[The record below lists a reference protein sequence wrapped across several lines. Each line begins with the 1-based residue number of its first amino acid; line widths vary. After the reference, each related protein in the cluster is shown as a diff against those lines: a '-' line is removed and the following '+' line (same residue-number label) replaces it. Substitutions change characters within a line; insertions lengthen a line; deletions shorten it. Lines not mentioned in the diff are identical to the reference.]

1 MSGGIQEDN
10 TSSGDCTVGDIY
22 PDMDLLHMDNQP
34 GSPISA
40 DLVESIRRHQ
50 ETPQCDETDDED
62 EDETFLED
70 HSQHEAIIL
79 EEDSD
84 DD

>member
-1 MSGGIQEDN
+1 METPQ
-10 TSSGDCTVGDIY
+10 V
-22 PDMDLLHMDNQP
+22 DNQP

-40 DLVESIRRHQ
+40 DLVESIHQ
-50 ETPQCDETDDED
+50 HQQTPQGDETDSED
-62 EDETFLED
+62 EDETFLEY
-70 HSQHEAIIL
+70 HSQDEATIS

>member
-1 MSGGIQEDN
+1 M
-10 TSSGDCTVGDIY
+10 GDIY
-22 PDMDLLHMDNQP
+22 PDMDLLHVDNQP

-50 ETPQCDETDDED
+50 QTPQGNETDSED
-62 EDETFLED
+62 EDETFLEY
-70 HSQHEAIIL
+70 HSPDEDNISK
-79 EEDSD
+79 EDSD

>member
-1 MSGGIQEDN
+1 ME
-10 TSSGDCTVGDIY
+10 TPRV
-22 PDMDLLHMDNQP
+22 DNQL

-50 ETPQCDETDDED
+50 QTPQGNETDS
-62 EDETFLED
+62 EDETFLEY
-70 HSQHEAIIL
+70 HSQDKASIS
-79 EEDSD
+79 EDDND

>member
-1 MSGGIQEDN
+1 METPQ
-10 TSSGDCTVGDIY
+10 V
-22 PDMDLLHMDNQP
+22 DNQP

-50 ETPQCDETDDED
+50 QTPQGDETDGED
-62 EDETFLED
+62 EDETFVEY
-70 HSQHEAIIL
+70 HSHDKVSIS

>member
-1 MSGGIQEDN
+1 METPQ
-10 TSSGDCTVGDIY
+10 V
-22 PDMDLLHMDNQP
+22 DNQP

-40 DLVESIRRHQ
+40 DLVESICRHQ
-50 ETPQCDETDDED
+50 QTPQGDETDGED
-62 EDETFLED
+62 EDETFLEY

>member
-1 MSGGIQEDN
+1 M
-10 TSSGDCTVGDIY
+10 GDIY
-22 PDMDLLHMDNQP
+22 PDMDLLHVDNQP

-50 ETPQCDETDDED
+50 QAPQGDEIDDED
-62 EDETFLED
+62 EDETFLEY
-70 HSQHEAIIL
+70 HSQDEVSIS

>member
-1 MSGGIQEDN
+1 METPQ
-10 TSSGDCTVGDIY
+10 V
-22 PDMDLLHMDNQP
+22 DNQP

-70 HSQHEAIIL
+70 HSQHEASISK
-79 EEDSD
+79 EDSD